1 MEMDNF
7 FNIKVSKENMLY
19 TALIAAVAGDIIPT
33 PGDALAFHLQ
43 KELRDKW
50 TKGEITSKQYWAKEA
65 LNYYTLNSAWWLLVF
80 IITYNIKGTFED
92 KLKIALALVGGGM
105 VIGVLIKNIK
115 SDETE
120 MLAEKNKEKEQLY
133 QEKNGKV

>member
-1 MEMDNF
+1 MDNF